1 MKAKGLIV
9 ICFCLISEFLLA
21 QQLPLFSQQTF
32 NRFGFNPACAG
43 SKNSVDALLTH
54 RNHMLNFPGAPTTQ
68 LLTVSAPWQLMNMGF
83 GLRVL
88 NDNIGVSH
96 SLSVNFAANYVLT
109 LGTGKLSLGLEMGAD
124 QYTVDWDQLV
134 RYDDQ
139 DGVLPNKEASIT
151 TPNAAFGLFY
161 TTENWYFG
169 YSVQNLIASSLTF
182 TGEES
187 DYSARKYATH
197 YLNAGGVK
205 KINDDFQVEPYVLIK
220 GTKSIWQMDL
230 GSYIVLKQ
238 KYGAGL
244 AYRTGD
250 ALVMTLKLE
259 LPEKF
264 YLGYSYEARFNSLNP
279 YTNRSQ
285 EFMLGYYYKLLEPA
299 RKKTIHPRYY
309 F

>member
-32 NRFGFNPACAG
+32 NRFGYNPACAG

-54 RNHMLNFPGAPTTQ
+54 RIHMLNFPGAPTTQ
-68 LLTVSAPWQLMNMGF
+68 LLTLSAPWQRISMGF
-83 GLRVL
+83 GLRVI
-88 NDNIGVSH
+88 NDNIGASNIF
-96 SLSVNFAANYVLT
+96 SVNVATNYAIT
-109 LGTGKLSLGLEMGAD
+109 LGTGKLSLGLEVGAD
-124 QYTVDWDQLV
+124 QYSVDWDQLD
-134 RYDDQ
+134 RYD
-139 DGVLPNKEASIT
+139 NKDEVIPTTAASTT

-182 TGEES
+182 TGVENEN
-187 DYSARKYATH
+187 SARKYATH

-205 KINDDFQVEPYVLIK
+205 KISDNFQFEPYVLIK
-220 GTKSIWQMDL
+220 ETKSTWQTDL
-230 GSYIVLKQ
+230 GSYLVLKQ
-238 KYGAGL
+238 KFGVGL
-244 AYRTGD
+244 AYRTRN

-259 LPEKF
+259 LPEKL
-264 YLGYSYEARFNSLNP
+264 YLGYSYDILFSDLSP
-279 YTNRSQ
+279 YSSH

-299 RKKTIHPRYY
+299 RKKAIHPRYY